1 MIKNYEIPIII
12 SNIMLIINMFLWG
25 DFSSKNS
32 IITISVILLFSIY
45 LNMLVFNVFNIREF
59 SIKMGSTFKN
69 EDKVRSSILLSI
81 RSVKSIYIFTV
92 FVMFFL
98 GIFIKV

>member
-12 SNIMLIINMFLWG
+12 SNIMLIINMSLWG

-32 IITISVILLFSIY
+32 IITISVILLASIY

-59 SIKMGSTFKN
+59 AIKMGCTFKN
-69 EDKVRSSILLSI
+69 EEKVRSSILLSI
-81 RSVKSIYIFTV
+81 RSVKSIYIFAV
-92 FVMFFL
+92 FIMFFL
-98 GIFIKV
+98 GFFIKL